1 LLSIGLWPKQ
11 GFEVFENYPHGKGG
25 KGVFITGLEDSTV
38 VGAISS
44 VPRLPGTMHLNNHDK
59 K

>member
-1 LLSIGLWPKQ
+1 LWPKQ